1 MKSDNDN
8 QPEQV
13 SDKATVTVFTSI
25 NPDILAKRYTL
36 EDGRLKV
43 SPAGAMVVGEAEV
56 VTVKGLRGFTKL
68 LTSLDTSQALAYGRP
83 ARDKTKIVSEKAW
96 LEQGRPEDCTP
107 RTRKAFSWPNG
118 TGIMVLDYDPSNT
131 EPLTREQII
140 DHLIT
145 AVPELG
151 DYSMLWWMSASSL
164 IYNKKTDK
172 QLTGIKGQR
181 IYFMV
186 KDAGD
191 IPRAGKALETY
202 CWAAGFGRIEIS
214 KAGSKLKRTLFDTS
228 MWQPERIDFAA
239 GASCGKDLEQRR
251 GKPVYIE
258 GLDEVVDTAAVIPEP
273 SAAVMAE
280 AKAAME
286 RAEVDSQ
293 DEAKAKREEYLS
305 ARALDMAGPNPSP
318 EVVERCRETLVR
330 GLDGGVLAGD
340 FPITVVHSDS
350 TKEDLYVGDVLDNPL
365 EYHGMH
371 TLDPAEPDYQ
381 GGKTVGKL
389 YLMGARPTL
398 HSFAHGGRAYKL
410 IRTPE
415 NIEVASGYEHE
426 TVNRVLDVMR
436 KSPLFFDFGDQLAII
451 ENGEVIP
458 LDENS
463 FRYYLGGIVKFYRE
477 KKTTEGI
484 VQILMPPP
492 VPVLKQIMSL
502 GGRRGLK
509 SLKAVVS
516 APVMR
521 LDGSLLVLPGF
532 DEETGLYLDM
542 DEEDACPVPDNPTK
556 EEVTEAVDRL
566 MKPFEDFP
574 FVGDLDRGVMLS
586 ALLTT
591 VVRPVLVECPA
602 FGFDAPM
609 YGSGKTL
616 LAKCVSAMAG
626 DAAGSVWP
634 HVDPRNTEEIRKRI
648 LTMLSTGKPVLIWD
662 NLVGTFNNVSIAS
675 LLTSE
680 FYVDRKLGE
689 SKQISLPNSSIF
701 IFTGNNMMF
710 DKDMSRRVL
719 CSRIDPNT
727 DNPAGREFDFDPHAY
742 CRQYRHRMVADAI
755 TILRGRMQCSSK
767 KAPGGI
773 GSFEAWGDIVRQAV
787 AWVGEE
793 LGGTWESFEDP
804 KTAIQDAQQSN
815 PEQEELHS
823 LVSSLSAIFGDRR
836 FTGKEIVQAI
846 SWQGDFAGAAD
857 DDEEAEEARRELKEA
872 LLGMIKAANVSSIAV
887 GRALGYRVDRPT
899 DAGKIRKTKDK
910 SSKVTVFWIEGR

>member
-13 SDKATVTVFTSI
+13 SDEATVTVFTSI
-25 NPDILAKRYTL
+25 NPDRLAKRYTL

-43 SPAGAMVVGEAEV
+43 SPAGAMVTGEAEV

-96 LEQGRPEDCTP
+96 LEQGRPEDRTP

-118 TGIMVLDYDPSNT
+118 TGIMVLDYDPTNT
-131 EPLTREQII
+131 EPLTRKQLVS
-140 DHLIT
+140 HLIT
-145 AVPELG
+145 AVPELD

-202 CWAAGFGRIEIS
+202 CWAAGFGRVEIS

-251 GKPVYIE
+251 GKPVYLE
-258 GLDEVVDTAAVIPEP
+258 GFDEVVDTAAVIPEP

-305 ARALDMAGPNPSP
+305 ARALEMAGPNPSP

-340 FPITVVHSDS
+340 FPITVVHNDG
-350 TKEDLYVGDVLDNPL
+350 TEEDVYVGEVLDNPL
-365 EYHGMH
+365 EYHGML

-415 NIEVASGYEHE
+415 NIETASGYEHE
-426 TVNRVLDVMR
+426 TVNRVLEVMR
-436 KSPLFFDFGDQLAII
+436 KSPMFFDFGDNIAII
-451 ENGEVIP
+451 ENGEVKT

-463 FRYYLGGIVKFYRE
+463 FRYFLGGIVKFYRE

-492 VPVLKQIMSL
+492 VPVLKQIISL
-502 GGRRGLK
+502 GSLRNLK
-509 SLKAVVS
+509 RLKAVIS

-521 LDGSLLVLPGF
+521 LDGSLVTLPGF
-532 DEETGLYLDM
+532 DEETGLYLDVE
-542 DEEDACPVPDNPTK
+542 EEDMYDIPDNPTK

-616 LAKCVSAMAG
+616 LAKCISAMAG

-755 TILRGRMQCSSK
+755 TILRGRMQCGSK

-773 GSFEAWGDIVRQAV
+773 GSFEVWGDIVRQSV
-787 AWVGEE
+787 AWVANE
-793 LGGTWESFEDP
+793 LDGTWETFEDP

-815 PEQEELHS
+815 PEQEELYG
-823 LVSSLSAIFGDRR
+823 LVSSLSAIFGNRR
-836 FTGKEIVQAI
+836 FMAKEIVQAI

-857 DDEEAEEARRELKEA
+857 DDEGAEEARRELKEA
-872 LLGMIKAANVSSIAV
+872 LLGMIKVGNVSSRAV
-887 GRALGYRVDRPT
+887 GRVLGYRVDKPT
-899 DAGKIRKTKDK
+899 DAGKIRKTIDR
-910 SSKVTVFWIEGR
+910 SLNSTVFWIEER